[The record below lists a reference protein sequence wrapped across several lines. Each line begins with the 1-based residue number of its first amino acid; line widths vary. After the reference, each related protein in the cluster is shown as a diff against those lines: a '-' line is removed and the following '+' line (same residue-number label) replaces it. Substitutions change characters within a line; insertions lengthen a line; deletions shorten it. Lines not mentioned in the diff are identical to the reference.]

1 MNNLSSI
8 CRAFLLMAFIMAVP
22 FSSCWAQREGQKEL
36 LDRAY
41 WEKSVE
47 KLQQFFENWADEI
60 RKWDA
65 FGFSQLDGFGSS
77 AQHKLGLPNRSLCVW
92 DHS

>member
-1 MNNLSSI
+1 MDNLSSV
-8 CRAFLLMAFIMAVP
+8 RRTFLLMAFALTVP
-22 FSSCWAQREGQKEL
+22 LSCCWAQREGQKEL

-47 KLQQFFENWADEI
+47 TLQQFFENWADEI
-60 RKWDA
+60 RKWDT

-77 AQHKLGLPNRSLCVW
+77 NNISW
-92 DHS
+92 DYQTGPC